1 MEIVLVW
8 CPHAWQRGKVVNLF
22 DIVER
27 FAHYRRIK
35 D

>member
-1 MEIVLVW
+1 
-8 CPHAWQRGKVVNLF
+8 VVNLF

-35 D
+35 DGAFDILHS